1 MCAGTI
7 EIAKMSGSAKG
18 AIGWFTVAQAQVVSD
33 HPYRAQMDEALIID
47 FTNPE
52 RGPSARVSVELS
64 GESARALI
72 KAIEAAL
79 LDGELRHGAGH

>member
-7 EIAKMSGSAKG
+7 EIAAMAGSAKG
-18 AIGWFTVAQAQVVSD
+18 ANGWFHLAQAQVVSD
-33 HPYRAQMDEALIID
+33 HPYHAQMDEALIID

-52 RGPSARVSVELS
+52 RGASARVSVELS
-64 GESARALI
+64 AESARALI

-79 LDGELRHGAGH
+79 SDGELRHGH